1 MERSPQKWKT
11 SYKDQ
16 FRKFRDSPQRGAS
29 NDEQNED
36 ENGDGMGQPD
46 NTQDYREQEAQ

>member
-16 FRKFRDSPQRGAS
+16 FRKFTRSPERNAAQ
-29 NDEQNED
+29 EQQEGYGGED
-36 ENGDGMGQPD
+36 E
-46 NTQDYREQEAQ
+46 AQ